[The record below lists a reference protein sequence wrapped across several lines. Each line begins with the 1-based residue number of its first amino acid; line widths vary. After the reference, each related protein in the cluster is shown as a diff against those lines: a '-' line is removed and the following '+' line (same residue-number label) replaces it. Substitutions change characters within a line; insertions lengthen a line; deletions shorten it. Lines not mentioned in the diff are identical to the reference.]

1 MDSTYIFLQH
11 YWWFLVSLLGALL
24 VFLLFVQ
31 GGNSLLYCL
40 GRTEEERTL
49 LVNST
54 GRKWEF
60 TFTTLVT
67 FGGAFFASFPLFY
80 STSFG
85 GAYWLWMIILF
96 SFVLQAL
103 SYEFQS
109 KLGNWLGKRTYQF
122 FLVLNGIVGP
132 LLLGAA
138 VATFFN
144 GSNFVVSKGNLTDEM
159 MPVISHWGNGWHGL
173 DAFADPWN
181 LILGFALL
189 FLARLLGNLY
199 FINNIRHEALNAR
212 FRRQLI
218 ADAVPF
224 LVFFLA
230 FVIRTLLKDGFA
242 VNPETG
248 QIVMEPFKYFHNFIA
263 MPYLFDNVILAPCHN
278 DFIFYDLLRWIGQRL
293 DLQDEFFTQEFH
305 VKLVNINLA
314 APFFV
319 HMSTAF
325 WMSVVTAAPY
335 FFYEIWRFVS
345 PALYPNERKGVRK
358 ALGIGTVMFFI
369 GVLLGY
375 FMVYPLTLRFLS
387 TYQLSAAIENQ
398 ISLNS
403 YIDNFMMLVL
413 CMGLAFEL
421 PLVTWLLSLL
431 GLVHKTFLRKYR
443 RHAVVIIVIA
453 SAIITPTGDP
463 FTLTVVA
470 VPLYLLYELSIL
482 MIKDKKTDDE
492 AEEVETEE

>member
-1 MDSTYIFLQH
+1 MAEKELTFWDHLDELRRVLFR
-11 YWWFLVSLLGALL
+11 VLG
-24 VFLLFVQ
+24 V
-31 GGNSLLYCL
+31 
-40 GRTEEERTL
+40 
-49 LVNST
+49 
-54 GRKWEF
+54 W
-60 TFTTLVT
+60 
-67 FGGAFFASFPLFY
+67 
-80 STSFG
+80 
-85 GAYWLWMIILF
+85 
-96 SFVLQAL
+96 FVLAIG
-103 SYEFQS
+103 Y
-109 KLGNWLGKRTYQF
+109 
-122 FLVLNGIVGP
+122 
-132 LLLGAA
+132 
-138 VATFFN
+138 
-144 GSNFVVSKGNLTDEM
+144 
-159 MPVISHWGNGWHGL
+159 
-173 DAFADPWN
+173 
-181 LILGFALL
+181 
-189 FLARLLGNLY
+189 
-199 FINNIRHEALNAR
+199 
-212 FRRQLI
+212 
-218 ADAVPF
+218 
-224 LVFFLA
+224 
-230 FVIRTLLKDGFA
+230 
-242 VNPETG
+242 
-248 QIVMEPFKYFHNFIA
+248 FIA

-278 DFIFYDLLRWIGQRL
+278 DFVFYDLLRWIGQKL
-293 DLQDEFFTQEFH
+293 DLKDEFFTQEFH
-305 VKLVNINLA
+305 VKLININLA

-335 FFYEIWRFVS
+335 IFYEIWRFVS

-369 GVLLGY
+369 GVSLGY

-482 MIKDKKTDDE
+482 MIRIKKLMMKRKKWRQRNDGL
-492 AEEVETEE
+492 

>member
-1 MDSTYIFLQH
+1 MSEKELTFWDHLDELRRVLFR
-11 YWWFLVSLLGALL
+11 VLG
-24 VFLLFVQ
+24 V
-31 GGNSLLYCL
+31 
-40 GRTEEERTL
+40 
-49 LVNST
+49 
-54 GRKWEF
+54 W
-60 TFTTLVT
+60 
-67 FGGAFFASFPLFY
+67 
-80 STSFG
+80 
-85 GAYWLWMIILF
+85 
-96 SFVLQAL
+96 FVLAIG
-103 SYEFQS
+103 Y
-109 KLGNWLGKRTYQF
+109 
-122 FLVLNGIVGP
+122 
-132 LLLGAA
+132 
-138 VATFFN
+138 
-144 GSNFVVSKGNLTDEM
+144 
-159 MPVISHWGNGWHGL
+159 
-173 DAFADPWN
+173 
-181 LILGFALL
+181 
-189 FLARLLGNLY
+189 
-199 FINNIRHEALNAR
+199 
-212 FRRQLI
+212 
-218 ADAVPF
+218 
-224 LVFFLA
+224 
-230 FVIRTLLKDGFA
+230 
-242 VNPETG
+242 
-248 QIVMEPFKYFHNFIA
+248 FIA

-335 FFYEIWRFVS
+335 IFYEIWRFVS

-453 SAIITPTGDP
+453 AASITPTGDP
-463 FTLTVVA
+463 FTLSVVA
-470 VPLYLLYELSIL
+470 IPLYLLYERSIL
-482 MIKDKKTDDE
+482 MIKDKKKTE
-492 AEEVETEE
+492 EEVEDEAGDEVALSEECSDRIL

>member
-1 MDSTYIFLQH
+1 MAEKELTFWDHLDELRRVLFR
-11 YWWFLVSLLGALL
+11 VLG
-24 VFLLFVQ
+24 V
-31 GGNSLLYCL
+31 
-40 GRTEEERTL
+40 
-49 LVNST
+49 
-54 GRKWEF
+54 W
-60 TFTTLVT
+60 
-67 FGGAFFASFPLFY
+67 
-80 STSFG
+80 
-85 GAYWLWMIILF
+85 
-96 SFVLQAL
+96 FVLAIG
-103 SYEFQS
+103 Y
-109 KLGNWLGKRTYQF
+109 
-122 FLVLNGIVGP
+122 
-132 LLLGAA
+132 
-138 VATFFN
+138 
-144 GSNFVVSKGNLTDEM
+144 
-159 MPVISHWGNGWHGL
+159 
-173 DAFADPWN
+173 
-181 LILGFALL
+181 
-189 FLARLLGNLY
+189 
-199 FINNIRHEALNAR
+199 
-212 FRRQLI
+212 
-218 ADAVPF
+218 
-224 LVFFLA
+224 
-230 FVIRTLLKDGFA
+230 
-242 VNPETG
+242 
-248 QIVMEPFKYFHNFIA
+248 FIA

-278 DFIFYDLLRWIGQRL
+278 DFVFYDLLRWIGQEL
-293 DLQDEFFTQEFH
+293 DLKDESFTQEFH

-369 GVLLGY
+369 GVSLGY

-398 ISLNS
+398 ISLTS

>member
-1 MDSTYIFLQH
+1 
-11 YWWFLVSLLGALL
+11 
-24 VFLLFVQ
+24 
-31 GGNSLLYCL
+31 
-40 GRTEEERTL
+40 
-49 LVNST
+49 
-54 GRKWEF
+54 
-60 TFTTLVT
+60 
-67 FGGAFFASFPLFY
+67 
-80 STSFG
+80 
-85 GAYWLWMIILF
+85 
-96 SFVLQAL
+96 
-103 SYEFQS
+103 
-109 KLGNWLGKRTYQF
+109 
-122 FLVLNGIVGP
+122 
-132 LLLGAA
+132 
-138 VATFFN
+138 
-144 GSNFVVSKGNLTDEM
+144 
-159 MPVISHWGNGWHGL
+159 
-173 DAFADPWN
+173 
-181 LILGFALL
+181 
-189 FLARLLGNLY
+189 
-199 FINNIRHEALNAR
+199 
-212 FRRQLI
+212 
-218 ADAVPF
+218 
-224 LVFFLA
+224 
-230 FVIRTLLKDGFA
+230 
-242 VNPETG
+242 
-248 QIVMEPFKYFHNFIA
+248 
-263 MPYLFDNVILAPCHN
+263 
-278 DFIFYDLLRWIGQRL
+278 
-293 DLQDEFFTQEFH
+293 
-305 VKLVNINLA
+305 
-314 APFFV
+314 
-319 HMSTAF
+319 
-325 WMSVVTAAPY
+325 MSVVTAAPY

>member
-1 MDSTYIFLQH
+1 MAEKELTFWDHLDELRRVLFR
-11 YWWFLVSLLGALL
+11 VLG
-24 VFLLFVQ
+24 V
-31 GGNSLLYCL
+31 
-40 GRTEEERTL
+40 
-49 LVNST
+49 
-54 GRKWEF
+54 W
-60 TFTTLVT
+60 
-67 FGGAFFASFPLFY
+67 
-80 STSFG
+80 
-85 GAYWLWMIILF
+85 
-96 SFVLQAL
+96 FVLAIG
-103 SYEFQS
+103 Y
-109 KLGNWLGKRTYQF
+109 
-122 FLVLNGIVGP
+122 
-132 LLLGAA
+132 
-138 VATFFN
+138 
-144 GSNFVVSKGNLTDEM
+144 
-159 MPVISHWGNGWHGL
+159 
-173 DAFADPWN
+173 
-181 LILGFALL
+181 
-189 FLARLLGNLY
+189 
-199 FINNIRHEALNAR
+199 
-212 FRRQLI
+212 
-218 ADAVPF
+218 
-224 LVFFLA
+224 
-230 FVIRTLLKDGFA
+230 
-242 VNPETG
+242 
-248 QIVMEPFKYFHNFIA
+248 FIA

-278 DFIFYDLLRWIGQRL
+278 DFVFYDLLRWIGQKL
-293 DLQDEFFTQEFH
+293 DLKDEFFTQEFH
-305 VKLVNINLA
+305 VKLININLA

-335 FFYEIWRFVS
+335 IFYEIWRFVS

-369 GVLLGY
+369 GVSLGY

-463 FTLTVVA
+463 FALTVVA

-482 MIKDKKTDDE
+482 MIKDKKLMMKRKKWRQRNDGL
-492 AEEVETEE
+492 

>member
-1 MDSTYIFLQH
+1 MSEKELTFWDHLDELRRVLFR
-11 YWWFLVSLLGALL
+11 VLG
-24 VFLLFVQ
+24 V
-31 GGNSLLYCL
+31 
-40 GRTEEERTL
+40 
-49 LVNST
+49 
-54 GRKWEF
+54 W
-60 TFTTLVT
+60 
-67 FGGAFFASFPLFY
+67 
-80 STSFG
+80 
-85 GAYWLWMIILF
+85 
-96 SFVLQAL
+96 FVLAIG
-103 SYEFQS
+103 Y
-109 KLGNWLGKRTYQF
+109 
-122 FLVLNGIVGP
+122 
-132 LLLGAA
+132 
-138 VATFFN
+138 
-144 GSNFVVSKGNLTDEM
+144 
-159 MPVISHWGNGWHGL
+159 
-173 DAFADPWN
+173 
-181 LILGFALL
+181 
-189 FLARLLGNLY
+189 
-199 FINNIRHEALNAR
+199 
-212 FRRQLI
+212 
-218 ADAVPF
+218 
-224 LVFFLA
+224 
-230 FVIRTLLKDGFA
+230 
-242 VNPETG
+242 
-248 QIVMEPFKYFHNFIA
+248 FIA

-443 RHAVVIIVIA
+443 RHAVVIIVIVA
-453 SAIITPTGDP
+453 AVITPTGDP

-470 VPLYLLYELSIL
+470 VPLYLLYEMSIL
-482 MIKDKKTDDE
+482 MIKDKKAD
-492 AEEVETEE
+492 ETEEIIETGER